1 MLALMAAGGV
11 FFPGLF
17 LLSRLGLRV
26 LMGWTEADAT
36 IVSVRGVSSL
46 QAAMASAAGC
56 VIASSCQDVMED
68 KHWLTE
74 AYVSFA
80 APYFVYDVY
89 AMFLCHRQRG
99 GVQVATFVRRE
110 MLMVLH
116 HAFMVLF
123 CLPASLVWRRGQ
135 GDYFQGVLLLAEL
148 STPFVSLAKVL
159 TQLEKE
165 HTLLYKVNG
174 VLTLL
179 VFFACRV
186 ALFPYLY
193 LTYSRYASVSVG
205 RAVLEAP
212 WQCNLGA
219 ALLWPLQLYWMALM
233 CRRAL
238 RLLTG
243 RSHAKVKKTL

>member
-11 FFPGLF
+11 VFPGLF
-17 LLSRLGLRV
+17 VLSRLGLRF
-26 LMGWTEADAT
+26 LMGWSEADAT
-36 IVSVRGVSSL
+36 IVSVR
-46 QAAMASAAGC
+46 
-56 VIASSCQDVMED
+56 
-68 KHWLTE
+68 HWLTE

-80 APYFVYDVY
+80 APYFVYDMY
-89 AMFLCHRQRG
+89 AMFLCHCHQRRQQG
-99 GVQVATFVRRE
+99 DTHVAAFVRRE

-123 CLPASLVWRRGQ
+123 CLPASLVWRRGK

-159 TQLEKE
+159 MQLEKE

-193 LTYSRYASVSVG
+193 LAYSRYASMSVHQ
-205 RAVLEAP
+205 AVLEAP
-212 WQCNLGA
+212 WQCNVGA
-219 ALLWPLQLYWMALM
+219 ALLWPLQVYWMALM
-233 CRRAL
+233 CRRAF

-243 RSHAKVKKTL
+243 RSHTKVKKTP